1 MFLTQLNI
9 CCWDCERNMTAI
21 FSFTSSSSCRE
32 HGLERCSETKT
43 KQKKK
48 TSARESTHSMFSTSL
63 VFIFFSTKLQLCG
76 SAIFSSSLEHAT
88 EE

>member
-9 CCWDCERNMTAI
+9 CCWDCEWNMTAI

-32 HGLERCSETKT
+32 HGLERGSETKT

-48 TSARESTHSMFSTSL
+48 TSARESTLSMSFYLLGL
-63 VFIFFSTKLQLCG
+63 VDRFVYVSFHIHLLLAKD
-76 SAIFSSSLEHAT
+76 
-88 EE
+88 